1 MRAGGRQEMSGA
13 PGVVNKPV
21 ETERLRPTVTRHKEN
36 TGTYQWVYLVL
47 DKILETAVALCL
59 LL

>member
-1 MRAGGRQEMSGA
+1 MSGA